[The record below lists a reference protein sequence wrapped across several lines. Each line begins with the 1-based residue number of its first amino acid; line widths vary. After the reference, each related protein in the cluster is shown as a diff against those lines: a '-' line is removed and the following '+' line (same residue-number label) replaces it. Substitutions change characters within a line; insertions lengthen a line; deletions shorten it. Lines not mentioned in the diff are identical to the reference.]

1 MSPLWAGMCGRHAWE
16 ENKNKKN
23 KIKKVQEFLSKTK
36 YLIQKCNRSMH
47 KAVDINDEAIDSIC
61 EMQ

>member
-1 MSPLWAGMCGRHAWE
+1 VAGMCGRHGWG
-16 ENKNKKN
+16 KKE
-23 KIKKVQEFLSKTK
+23 KEKKVQEFLSKKK